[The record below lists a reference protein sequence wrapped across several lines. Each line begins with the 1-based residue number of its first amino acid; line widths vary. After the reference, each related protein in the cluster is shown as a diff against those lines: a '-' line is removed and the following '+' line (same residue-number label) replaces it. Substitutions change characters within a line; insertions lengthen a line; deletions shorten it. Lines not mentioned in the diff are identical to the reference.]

1 MVLPASLL
9 LLVLSAPPDGIAPAP
24 AAVTAPDPLAQ
35 LVGALA
41 RLPGTTPVR
50 ARVEHKATFQQGE
63 DDVAPSTGTVS
74 ATVSAG
80 PDGLRMVWSPAL
92 LARAEAEERA
102 RLLNPEAQAPVRD
115 AIGDLRTL
123 AVARSLDA
131 VPEMLRSLHDATLL
145 EDKVEPFEGAPTR
158 VLTFQVKPSIATRD
172 RKYVKDVE
180 ATARVWVGK
189 DGVPLA
195 TDRRVLLKGR
205 IFLIITFEIEQKDNF
220 RFGRSGDRLVV
231 LRQESDFRSAGAGER
246 RDRRSVTTLSLME

>member
-1 MVLPASLL
+1 MVLPVALL
-9 LLVLSAPPDGIAPAP
+9 LLVLAAPPDVMAPPP
-24 AAVTAPDPLAQ
+24 AAVPPPDPLAQ

-63 DDVAPSTGTVS
+63 EDTAPSTGGVS

-80 PDGLRMVWSPAL
+80 PDGLRMVWSPGL

-158 VLTFQVKPSIATRD
+158 VLTFQVKPSIASRD
-172 RKYVKDVE
+172 RKYVKDIE

-189 DGVPLA
+189 DGVPIA

-205 IFLIITFEIEQKDNF
+205 IFLIITFEIEQKDSL

-231 LRQESDFRSAGAGER
+231 LRHESDFRSAGAGER
-246 RDRRSVTTLSLME
+246 RDRKSVTTLSLME